1 MSVSPAAVLLAWA
14 KAKGVVVV
22 TSSSKESRLRDYLAA
37 GDLSLNPEDLRMIDI
52 AGAQGADESA
62 SFASDLDKGKTAR
75 AIGADEKTDIAAQEQ
90 AEAGGLRGEHLHEA
104 GYLDRRHSHLL
115 LALCFMVVVLVY
127 RVKM

>member
-22 TSSSKESRLRDYLAA
+22 TSSSKESRLREHLAA
-37 GDLSLNPEDLRMIDI
+37 GDLSLTPEDLRMINI
-52 AGAQGADESA
+52 AGAQGADESV
-62 SFASDLDKGKTAR
+62 SSASDLDKGKTAR
-75 AIGADEKTDIAAQEQ
+75 AIGVDEKADIAAQEQ

-104 GYLDRRHSHLL
+104 GYLDRRHAHLL
-115 LALCFMVVVLVY
+115 LALCFMVVLVY